1 MSKVCGETVEDNGHF
16 YVTSWSGR
24 NFLYTYFDQR
34 IAECVNG
41 DYKERFGGL
50 SGWLRHISKRS
61 EKRLDKV
68 EETLVSLEDEQDEL
82 NDLISRIGGAL
93 RNGY

>member
-1 MSKVCGETVEDNGHF
+1 MGDVFGETVEDNGHF
-16 YVTSWSGR
+16 YVTSRSSR

-50 SGWLRHISKRS
+50 DGWLRHIRKRS
-61 EKRLDKV
+61 EKRLVKV
-68 EETLVSLEDEQDEL
+68 EETISDLEDEQDEL
-82 NDLISRIGGAL
+82 NDLIYRVDMCL
-93 RNGY
+93 PF